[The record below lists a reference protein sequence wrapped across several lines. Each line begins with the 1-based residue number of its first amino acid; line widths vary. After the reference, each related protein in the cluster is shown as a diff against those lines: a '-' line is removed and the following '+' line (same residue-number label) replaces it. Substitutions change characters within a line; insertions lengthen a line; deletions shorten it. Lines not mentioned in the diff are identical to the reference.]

1 LNSKMLSLLAYTYGG
16 FVRQVLDKNKQ
27 YVQWIINDKKIFFNT
42 IVPLLEQYPPLTSRM
57 RLQFEFFK
65 FFLDN
70 PDIKHYFNSRKNK
83 YLDRD
88 SILPLS
94 INIPSYF
101 KEWLAGFIEGEGCFS
116 SRIQGNYS
124 FSIAQNHDYYLIKAI
139 RDYYSLNH
147 LTSSKKG
154 KFSGYPLYEFS
165 VGSAI
170 GTGRV
175 IDHCTPLLQGY
186 KYYQLAEFVNNSKVF
201 QDRLKEF
208 FN

>member
-1 LNSKMLSLLAYTYGG
+1 MNHWRKKILQYRLVIKLADKPLNSKMLSLLAYTYGG

-101 KEWLAGFIEGEGCFS
+101 KE
-116 SRIQGNYS
+116 
-124 FSIAQNHDYYLIKAI
+124 
-139 RDYYSLNH
+139 
-147 LTSSKKG
+147 
-154 KFSGYPLYEFS
+154 
-165 VGSAI
+165 
-170 GTGRV
+170 
-175 IDHCTPLLQGY
+175 
-186 KYYQLAEFVNNSKVF
+186 
-201 QDRLKEF
+201 
-208 FN
+208 